1 MALGGLGSAADPLA
15 LAGTVTQMAEFIAP
29 AQWQAIE
36 LVSDLHLCESTPR
49 TFEAFAA
56 YLAGTDADAVFILG
70 DLFEVWVG
78 DDQCTR
84 PFERA
89 IADTLKAH
97 TQRRWLGFMHGN
109 RDFLAGRAFA
119 QAAGLHLLA
128 DPTCLS
134 AFGARWLLTHGDA
147 LCLKDTAYQ
156 RFRAQVRSARWQE
169 DFLSRPFDERWSI
182 ASGIRSQS
190 RARKSAAPDPQ
201 LWADVD
207 RDAGVSWLAQARAST
222 LIHGHTHRPGDEVWG
237 EGRSRSVLSDWDLDH
252 APCRAEVLRLDVH
265 GLSRRAPSFALAG
278 STGLPAEEA

>member
-1 MALGGLGSAADPLA
+1 
-15 LAGTVTQMAEFIAP
+15 MAEIANFSAP

-36 LVSDLHLCESTPR
+36 LVSDLHLCEATPR
-49 TFEAFAA
+49 TLEAFVA

-84 PFERA
+84 PFERT
-89 IADTLKAH
+89 IAATLKA
-97 TQRRWLGFMHGN
+97 QAKRRWLGFMHGN
-109 RDFLAGRAFA
+109 RDFLAGHAFA

-147 LCLKDTAYQ
+147 LCLQDTAYQ
-156 RFRAQVRSARWQE
+156 SFRAQVRSARWQE
-169 DFLSRPFDERWSI
+169 DFLNRPFDERWSI
-182 ASGIRSQS
+182 ASGIRSHS

-207 RDAGVSWLAQARAST
+207 RDAGLSWLAQAQAPT

-252 APCRAEVLRLDVH
+252 APYRAEVVRLDAH
-265 GLSRRAPSFALAG
+265 GLSRRAPSLALAG
-278 STGLPAEEA
+278 STGLPVDEI

>member
-1 MALGGLGSAADPLA
+1 M
-15 LAGTVTQMAEFIAP
+15 TQIAEFIAP

-84 PFERA
+84 PFERTVA
-89 IADTLKAH
+89 ETLKAH

-109 RDFLAGRAFA
+109 RDFLAGHGFA

-147 LCLKDTAYQ
+147 LCLQDTAYQ
-156 RFRAQVRSARWQE
+156 DFRRKVRSIGWRD
-169 DFLSRPFDERWSI
+169 DFLNRPFDERWSI

-190 RARKSAAPDPQ
+190 RARKSAAPDPH

-207 RDAGVSWLAQARAST
+207 REAGISWLAQAQSPR
-222 LIHGHTHRPGDEVWG
+222 LIHGHTHRPGDEAWG
-237 EGRSRSVLSDWDLDH
+237 DGRSRSVLSDWDLDH
-252 APCRAEVLRLDVH
+252 PPYRAEVVRLDID
-265 GLSRRAPSFALAG
+265 GLSRRAPPFARAE
-278 STGLPAEEA
+278 STALPLDEN